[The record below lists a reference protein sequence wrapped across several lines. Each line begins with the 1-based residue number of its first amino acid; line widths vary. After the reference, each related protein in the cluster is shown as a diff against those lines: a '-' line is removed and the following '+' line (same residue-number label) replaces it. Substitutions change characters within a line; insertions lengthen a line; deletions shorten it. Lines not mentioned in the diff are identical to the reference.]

1 VLIIKR
7 FNRVTNCIIRHF
19 YQVW

>member
-7 FNRVTNCIIRHF
+7 FNRVVNCIIRHF
-19 YQVW
+19 YQTW